1 MKPSQTLF
9 PTLWVVL
16 LIGQF
21 CLSQTK
27 ELDSLQNLMKTA
39 DDTTQVKLLRSQSIA
54 IRSLDIEKS
63 IDLIQQSINKS
74 KEIGYAQGHINGLF
88 TLAVTHGM
96 TSNYVESLEYLKQCL
111 ELSKTHEDF
120 DTLINVYMTYGIVY
134 KRIGDYRTSQE
145 YYLDGL
151 KIADSVQYYEDVHFI
166 YGNLGSLYEKLNED
180 EKAIENYQKSIERYQ
195 WAVQNFGM
203 TNNETFEASMYSDM
217 AEIDLKNHNYDAAL
231 EKLLPAA
238 TIFQNNNSSLRLSQV
253 YSNIGLCYLNLK
265 QWGLSEEYLL
275 KSLETALNHSLKQEI
290 GQAYGNLANL
300 MLQQHNMESAMAY
313 SNKNFEA
320 LKVMGEY
327 ENKQKAHDLA
337 AQIHEQIGNYRKAN
351 EHLKQSMVYQDS
363 LLNETKVKEIQN
375 LQVQHEVYI
384 KDRELKENEMQM
396 ALLGSEITLNNKR
409 MLYLFIISLL
419 LLFSASLLYIR
430 FQNKKNSNA
439 ILLAKNI
446 LISEQNQTI
455 ESMNQELEKRML
467 RAQMNPH
474 FIFNS
479 LNSIQSLIHANDREN
494 ALNYLCKFSK
504 LLRQVLESSINIS
517 LLLSEEIKLLKIYVE
532 LEALRFDNSFQYAF
546 HIDENLDVD
555 AHEVP
560 MLLVQPYIE
569 NAIIHGLMPKEGA
582 KQLNLYFNDSP
593 EFIECIIEDNG
604 VGIISNKR
612 NNQSDRISRGMSIT
626 EKRIESLTK
635 FTNLDLVQI
644 ENLNHGTNTGTRVT
658 ILIPK
663 EEIDYSHDCKPTLY
677 NKKTN

>member
-1 MKPSQTLF
+1 MKPSQTLI

-54 IRSLDIEKS
+54 IRSLDVEKS
-63 IDLIQQSINKS
+63 IDLIQQSIEKS
-74 KEIGYAQGHINGLF
+74 REIEYAQGEIKGIY
-88 TLAVTHGM
+88 TLALTHGM

-111 ELSKTHEDF
+111 ELTKQHNDF
-120 DTLINVYMTYGIVY
+120 DTLINLFNTFGIIY
-134 KRIGDYRTSQE
+134 KRIGDYPTSQE
-145 YYLDGL
+145 YYLEGL

-166 YGNLGSLYEKLNED
+166 YGNLGLLYDKMDED
-180 EKAIENYQKSIERYQ
+180 EKAIENYQKAIDSYQ
-195 WAVQNFGM
+195 RSVENYGRAYS
-203 TNNETFEASMYSDM
+203 ETFKSSMYADM
-217 AEIDLKNHNYDAAL
+217 AEIDLKHKDYDAAL

-238 TIFQNNNSSLRLSQV
+238 TIFQNNNSTLQLSQV

-265 QWGLSEEYLL
+265 QWSLSEDYLL
-275 KSLETALNHSLKQEI
+275 KSLQTAIKHSLKQEI
-290 GQAYGNLANL
+290 ALAYENLANL
-300 MLQQHNMESAMAY
+300 MFQQNKMENALEY
-313 SNKNFEA
+313 SNKNLEA

-337 AQIHEQIGNYRKAN
+337 AQIHEQIGNYGKAN

-375 LQVQHEVYI
+375 LQILHDVYI
-384 KDRELKENEMQM
+384 KDRELKENELQM
-396 ALLGSEITLNNKR
+396 ALLGSEISLNNKR
-409 MLYLFIISLL
+409 MTYLIIISLL
-419 LLFSASLLYIR
+419 LLFSASLLYFR
-430 FQNKKNSNA
+430 FRSKKKSNA
-439 ILLAKNI
+439 VLLEKNT

-455 ESMNQELEKRML
+455 ESMNKELEKRML

-532 LEALRFDNSFQYAF
+532 LEALRFDNSFQYVF

-569 NAIIHGLMPKEGA
+569 NAIIHGLMPKEGS

-604 VGIISNKR
+604 VGISSNQNKK
-612 NNQSDRISRGMSIT
+612 QSDRISRGMSIT
-626 EKRIESLTK
+626 EKRIDALKK

-644 ENLNHGTNTGTRVT
+644 ENLNKGTATGTRVT

-663 EEIDYSHDCKPTLY
+663 ED
-677 NKKTN
+677 